1 MNYRIAVIAS
11 FLAFLLMPGWMSAQS
26 HVVSG
31 VVRDAQTQEPVIG
44 AAVLVKGTMNG
55 VITMEDGTY
64 SLSGV
69 NSTDI
74 LVCQIVGYQ
83 TMEKPVGQNTRIDFS
98 LEQDTE
104 LLEQSVVVGYGTL
117 KKKQLVGAVESLSGE
132 SLENK
137 TAPSLNRMLQGQI
150 SGLNIYMNDGKP
162 SHSGSIYIRGGSQQY
177 YSRKS
182 ATSSSGVSHSIG
194 NGTGALVLI
203 DGVEGSL
210 NMVNPDDIENISVL
224 KDAAS
229 AAVYGSRGAFG
240 VILVTTKNPTKDK
253 ISVNYQAAYS
263 INQRTVLWEDEIDYD
278 AYKLGG
284 GFRAVLGRRRS
295 HPDRCRQMAHRCQQ
309 RRCRTDAGISGRT
322 ESPERTGL
330 PRSGRGGSGN
340 RKLQVLRQ
348 HQLDG
353 TLL

>member
-1 MNYRIAVIAS
+1 M
-11 FLAFLLMPGWMSAQS
+11 
-26 HVVSG
+26 
-31 VVRDAQTQEPVIG
+31 
-44 AAVLVKGTMNG
+44 
-55 VITMEDGTY
+55 
-64 SLSGV
+64 
-69 NSTDI
+69 
-74 LVCQIVGYQ
+74 
-83 TMEKPVGQNTRIDFS
+83 
-98 LEQDTE
+98 
-104 LLEQSVVVGYGTL
+104 VVGYGTL

-278 AYKLGG
+278 AYNW
-284 GFRAVLGRRRS
+284 AVAFEQFWDG
-295 HPDRCRQMAHRCQQ
+295 D
-309 RRCRTDAGISGRT
+309 GRT
-322 ESPERTGL
+322 PTAAGKWHTDVNNVDVGLTPEYLEELRVRKEQGYPDQVVVDPVTG
-330 PRSGRGGSGN
+330 N
-340 RKLQVLRQ
+340 
-348 HQLDG
+348 
-353 TLL
+353 